1 MSNTD
6 KKTSLNIGLIGLGTV
21 GTGVIRLLTENAAL
35 ISRRSGCD
43 LHIKTITARDR
54 NKDRGVDLAPYNWVD
69 DMMAMTEDDELD
81 IIVELIGGADGPALT
96 LARKAL
102 SCGKALVTA
111 NKAMVA
117 EHGMEL
123 AALAEEN
130 ATSFH
135 YEAAVAGGI
144 PAIKGVRE
152 GAAANRME
160 RLYGILNGTSNYIL
174 SNMEE
179 TGAEFDTVLAEAQQI
194 GYAEADPS
202 FDIDGVDA
210 AHKLAILS
218 SLAFASRL
226 DLDGIAIQGI
236 RSITATDILQA
247 KNLGYRIRLLGVAER
262 DMSDGGNSLFQRVH
276 PYLVPESHPLADVEG
291 ATNAVVAEGNFSG
304 RLMFTGA
311 GAGDKPTAS
320 AVVADLI
327 AIARGETFAAFAM
340 PVAALDDCGRAE
352 TGHRIAQNYV
362 RFRVA
367 DRPGVLA
374 EITAAMRDANV
385 SIASLIQNVGI
396 GSETHKESG
405 DEALI
410 AIVTHACEERCINT
424 AIQSLTGSPSL
435 LQEPLVIHI
444 LDE

>member
-1 MSNTD
+1 
-6 KKTSLNIGLIGLGTV
+6 
-21 GTGVIRLLTENAAL
+21 
-35 ISRRSGCD
+35 
-43 LHIKTITARDR
+43 
-54 NKDRGVDLAPYNWVD
+54 
-69 DMMAMTEDDELD
+69 
-81 IIVELIGGADGPALT
+81 

-102 SCGKALVTA
+102 SAGKALVTA

-123 AALAEEN
+123 AALAEAN
-130 ATSFH
+130 HTSFH

-179 TGAEFDTVLAEAQQI
+179 TGAEFDSVLAEAQQI

-202 FDIDGVDA
+202 FDIDGIDA

-218 SLAFASRL
+218 TLAFAAKL

-236 RSITATDILQA
+236 RSITATDITQA

-262 DMSDGGNSLFQRVH
+262 DMTGDGQDLFQRVH

-320 AVVADLI
+320 AVVADII
-327 AIARGETFAAFAM
+327 AIARGETASAFAM

-396 GSETHKESG
+396 SGSAAQDADE
-405 DEALI
+405 EALI
-410 AIVTHACEERCINT
+410 AIVTHACEERRIN
-424 AIQSLTGSPSL
+424 AALDNLKGSSSL
-435 LQEPLVIHI
+435 LQEPLLIHI
-444 LDE
+444 LGE

>member
-1 MSNTD
+1 MTIIS
-6 KKTSLNIGLIGLGTV
+6 KKDNLNIGLIGLGTV
-21 GTGVIRLLTENAAL
+21 GAGVIRLLEENAAL
-35 ISRRSGCD
+35 ISRRAGQN
-43 LHIKTITARDR
+43 ITVKYITARDR
-54 NKDRGVDLAPYNWVD
+54 HKDRGVDITPYTWVD
-69 DMMAMTEDDELD
+69 DMMALTGNNNLD

-96 LARKAL
+96 LARSAL
-102 SCGKALVTA
+102 SSGKALVTA

-123 AALAEEN
+123 AALAEAN
-130 ATSFH
+130 NTSFH

-179 TGAEFDTVLAEAQQI
+179 TGAEFDSVLKEAQKI
-194 GYAEADPS
+194 GYAEADPG

-218 SLAFASRL
+218 TLAFASRL

-236 RSITATDILQA
+236 RSITASDITQA
-247 KNLGYRIRLLGVAER
+247 KSLGYRIRLLGVAER
-262 DMSDGGNSLFQRVH
+262 GMSNNGNDLFQRVH
-276 PYLVPESHPLADVEG
+276 PYLVPENHPLADVEG

-327 AIARGETFAAFAM
+327 AIARGETSAAFAM
-340 PVAALDDCGRAE
+340 PVAALDSCGRAE
-352 TGHRIAQNYV
+352 TGHRVGQNYV

-396 GSETHKESG
+396 SNGAEG
-405 DEALI
+405 EALI
-410 AIVTHACEERCINT
+410 AIVTHGCEERCIN
-424 AIQSLTGSPSL
+424 AALKSLNGSPSL

>member
-1 MSNTD
+1 MTNVKD
-6 KKTSLNIGLIGLGTV
+6 QTSLNIGLIGLGTV
-21 GTGVIRLLTENAAL
+21 GTGVIRLLEENGAL
-35 ISRRSGCD
+35 ISRRSGRD
-43 LHIKTITARDR
+43 LTIKTITARDR
-54 NKDRGVDLAPYNWVD
+54 NKDRGVDLSPYKWVD
-69 DMMAMTEDDELD
+69 DMMAMTQDDDLD

-102 SCGKALVTA
+102 SAGKALVTA

-123 AALAEEN
+123 AALAEAN
-130 ATSFH
+130 NSSFH

-179 TGAEFDTVLAEAQQI
+179 TGAEFDSVLAEAQQI

-218 SLAFASRL
+218 TLAFAAKL

-236 RSITATDILQA
+236 RSITATDIAQA

-262 DMSDGGNSLFQRVH
+262 DMTGDGQDLFQRVH

-320 AVVADLI
+320 AVVADII
-327 AIARGETFAAFAM
+327 AIARGETASAFAM

-396 GSETHKESG
+396 SGSAAQDADE
-405 DEALI
+405 EALI
-410 AIVTHACEERCINT
+410 AIVTHACEERRIN
-424 AIQSLTGSPSL
+424 AALDNLKGSSSL
-435 LQEPLVIHI
+435 LQEPLLIHI
-444 LDE
+444 LGE